1 MKFLARLAA
10 AVAPPL
16 LVFVAFVVLW
26 HVLVRALGVERF
38 VLPSPLDV
46 VTVAYANGTQLA
58 KATLLTALSALGGLV
73 ASTVVGSIIAFVFAQ
88 SRIIQRCLF
97 PYAIFLQT
105 VPIIAIAPLIVIYTG
120 YGFQSVVLCAFIIS
134 LFPIITNTTAGLT
147 DVDPTLV
154 ELFEVNN
161 ASRLQVLLKLR
172 LPNAVPYLINGIRIS
187 SGLTVIGSI
196 VGEQFVGP
204 AQVSL
209 GYLIVQTSAHLRTD
223 YLLAAILASTLL
235 GLAIF
240 ISVTLAGNLILSR
253 WKET

>member
-1 MKFLARLAA
+1 MKLLARLAA

-26 HVLVRALGVERF
+26 HAVVRVWGIERF

-46 VTVAYANGTQLA
+46 LAVARENGSQLA
-58 KATLLTALSALGGLV
+58 KATLLTAISALGGLV
-73 ASTVVGSIIAFVFAQ
+73 ASTLVGSMIAFVFAQ
-88 SRIIQRCLF
+88 SRLIQRCLF

-105 VPIIAIAPLIVIYTG
+105 VPIIAIAPLIVMSAG
-120 YGFQSVVLCAFIIS
+120 HGLHSVVLCAFIVS

-161 ASRLQVLLKLR
+161 ASLLQVVWKLR

-223 YLLAAILASTLL
+223 YLLASIIASTLL